1 MGKLWHWVY
10 EIWRTIKHFKTYLAI
25 KCRHVVII
33 KCFHVLCWYRFD
45 MNSKKILFLTQAAFV
60 AGFKTHW
67 IKSRYR
73 DKHASCLCTPE
84 VSHDFV
90 FIFHAFAQFLFDWYM
105 YWENKNTSVARIS
118 THCSLAQGPLKKWT
132 EHSQE
137 LHLLKLHKGEGGS
150 YYTPG
155 LDGGWF
161 FRPRVFIIPK
171 S

>member
-1 MGKLWHWVY
+1 MCQDFRLFEGFTVRFRSCQNVSVCSNLIFLGEKRGKCTVNSVQTSFTVHFSFFLQKDWVASYCKKTFLRSEKMGKLWHWVY

-73 DKHASCLCTPE
+73 DKH
-84 VSHDFV
+84 
-90 FIFHAFAQFLFDWYM
+90 
-105 YWENKNTSVARIS
+105 
-118 THCSLAQGPLKKWT
+118 
-132 EHSQE
+132 
-137 LHLLKLHKGEGGS
+137 
-150 YYTPG
+150 
-155 LDGGWF
+155 
-161 FRPRVFIIPK
+161 
-171 S
+171 